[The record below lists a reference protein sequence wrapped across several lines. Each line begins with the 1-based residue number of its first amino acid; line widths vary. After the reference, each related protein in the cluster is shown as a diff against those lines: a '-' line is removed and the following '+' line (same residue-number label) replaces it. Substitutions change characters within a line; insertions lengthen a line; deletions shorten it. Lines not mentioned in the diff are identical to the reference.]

1 MGYIHHRA
9 EESLEDYLET
19 ILILQNK
26 IGNVR
31 SIDIVNEMDYTKP
44 SVSIAMKKLREKNLI
59 TMNENNYI
67 SFTDEGRQRAESVLE
82 RHTVLS
88 SLLESLGVSPEIAKA
103 DACRIE
109 HDISEETFAII
120 KERVQNRK

>member
-1 MGYIHHRA
+1 MGYIKHRA

-26 IGNVR
+26 LGNVR

-44 SVSIAMKKLREKNLI
+44 SVSVAMKKLREKNLI

-67 SFTDEGRQRAESVLE
+67 SFTEEGKKRAEAVLE
-82 RHTVLS
+82 RHNVLTK
-88 SLLESLGVSPEIAKA
+88 LLTTLGVDPQIARE

-109 HDISEETFAII
+109 HDLSEETFNAI
-120 KERVQNRK
+120 KKHVKL